1 MHPLPSLL
9 KLEHKVSWTT
19 WPPPGRKTQRLLKP
33 GAGGSNSEGGRSS
46 SSSSSSSESETSENE
61 QDWVGDLSPELSRA
75 VPKAKPAAPDM
86 EFWKNPKTLT
96 IHSLAVGSLKNT
108 FTCGRKHT
116 SEYVRITESAFLSS
130 RLCEVC
136 KKSKPLRDVGAL
148 TSMIDKGFRSG

>member
-1 MHPLPSLL
+1 M
-9 KLEHKVSWTT
+9 
-19 WPPPGRKTQRLLKP
+19 WPPPGEENAEAP
-33 GAGGSNSEGGRSS
+33 EAAGAGCSNSGCGRSS
-46 SSSSSSSESETSENE
+46 PSSSSSSESQASDNE
-61 QDWVGDLSPELSRA
+61 QDWVGNLSPELSRA
-75 VPKAKPAAPDM
+75 VPKSKPAVPDM

-96 IHSLAVGSLKNT
+96 IHSLAVGSLKTT

-148 TSMIDKGFRSG
+148 TSMIDKGLRSG